1 MRILR
6 LCAPSTSLA
15 PPCPHSLVLLPFS
28 SALLLHFGAFAGS
41 APLAYP
47 SMTEDVMGG
56 AQGVLV
62 PALGFF
68 AISRPERR
76 VMVCLSGVNF
86 DGDDVCLR
94 NVSAMDGWDEVHGQ
108 KARRKRRYV
117 CGNVSEL

>member
-28 SALLLHFGAFAGS
+28 SALLLHCGALAGS

-56 AQGVLV
+56 AQGVIVL
-62 PALGFF
+62 ALGFF

-76 VMVCLSGVNF
+76 VMVCLSGVCF
-86 DGDDVCLR
+86 DGDEVCLR
-94 NVSAMDGWDEVHGQ
+94 NISAMDGWDKVHGQ